1 MIMINDMNDDKDKG
15 KSVCSGVDGSID
27 GLLHDGRFSVN
38 QWRMDIVA
46 GDVLPS

>member
-1 MIMINDMNDDKDKG
+1 MSSRSMIMTNDNERCKG
-15 KSVCSGVDGSID
+15 KSVASIYN
-27 GLLHDGRFSVN
+27 GRFSVN